1 LKHTDLHNHEGAPV
15 SRTISR
21 RDFIIFVS
29 TAAGALVASCR
40 PAALD
45 DAGVPTLV
53 PGGFRPTPVP
63 TTTSAPTKQALDVDF
78 SAPDPQYSEIVF
90 DDAIR
95 ITPVDRFYVQLWD
108 DFPEPVST
116 ADWTLTINGLVDHP
130 MSLTYNEILAIE
142 PVTVMRTLECI
153 GNPPGGPL
161 IGNTTWTGFRL
172 KPLLEQ
178 VGIKPDAVRA
188 KFAAADQYLTAVNLE
203 WILHED
209 ALLIYLMDG
218 EPLTNEHGF
227 PLRIM
232 MPGLYG
238 QKMPKW
244 LYGIEF
250 VDYPYEGYYE
260 HHGWNDRAEV
270 KTISKIVLPDNLA
283 AISGSFV
290 LQGWAYAG
298 KRAITQVEVSID
310 DGPWQLCE
318 LLQERSPLVWTQ
330 WWIRWTPER
339 AGTFRVT
346 LRATDDTGFTQS
358 MPGEGLSSS
367 YPDGTDAMHS
377 ITLDAQKPTDS
388 ES

>member
-1 LKHTDLHNHEGAPV
+1 M
-15 SRTISR
+15 SRTLSR
-21 RDFIIFVS
+21 RNFIVFVS

-45 DAGVPTLV
+45 DPHVPTLV
-53 PGGFRPTPVP
+53 PEGFRPTAAPSP
-63 TTTSAPTKQALDVDF
+63 TAAPTNDPAVDF
-78 SAPDPQYSEIVF
+78 SAPDSQFSEIVF
-90 DDAIR
+90 DQEIR
-95 ITPVDRFYVQLWD
+95 VTPLDRFYVQLWD
-108 DFPEPVST
+108 DFPEPVDPNT
-116 ADWTLTINGLVDHP
+116 WTLTIGGLVDHP
-130 MSLTYNEILAIE
+130 LVMTYDDILAIK
-142 PVTVMRTLECI
+142 PITVMRTLECI

-161 IGNTTWTGFRL
+161 IGNTTWTGIHL
-172 KPLLEQ
+172 KPLLDQ
-178 VGIKPDAVRA
+178 VGIHPEAIRA
-188 KFAAADQYLTAVNLE
+188 KFAAADQYLTAVDLE

-209 ALLIYLMDG
+209 ALLIYAMDG

-244 LYGIEF
+244 LTGIEF

-260 HHGWNDRAEV
+260 HYGWADRAEV
-270 KTISKIVLPDNLA
+270 RTNSKIALPDNLA
-283 AISGSFV
+283 TIDGSFV

-298 KRAITQVEVSID
+298 KRSITSVEVSID
-310 DGPWQLCE
+310 NGPWQPCE
-318 LLQERSPLVWTQ
+318 LLTGASPLVWTQ
-330 WWIRWTPER
+330 WWTHWTPPR
-339 AGTFRVT
+339 MGTFHVA

-358 MPGEGLSSS
+358 QPGEGLTSA

-377 ITLDAQKPTDS
+377 ITLDAQSPEEV